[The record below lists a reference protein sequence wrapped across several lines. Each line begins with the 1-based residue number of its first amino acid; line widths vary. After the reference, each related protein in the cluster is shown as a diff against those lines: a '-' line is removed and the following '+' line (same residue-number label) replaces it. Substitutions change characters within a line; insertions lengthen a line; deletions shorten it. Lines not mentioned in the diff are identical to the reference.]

1 MIDVFICIEFEDGF
15 FLTIEKKV
23 FDYNNDFDSYISKH
37 GAIIHLDMV
46 IES

>member
-1 MIDVFICIEFEDGF
+1 MISVFIRIEFEDGF
-15 FLTIEKKV
+15 FLTVEKEV

-37 GAIIHLDMV
+37 GSITHLDMV